1 MTKSLSDVRIGSQT
15 PRLES
20 YPLFATTAGDDA
32 IDLARDLAG
41 LVLDPWQEYVLRRSL
56 GEKPGGKWTAFRV
69 GLTVPRQN
77 GKNALLEARELAGLF
92 LFGEKRIIHTAHEV
106 KTARESMM
114 ALMNRM
120 KASDEIMNY
129 VEGFEGDL
137 DKDFSGMKVGN
148 DPSITLKNGNKIT
161 YAARSK
167 GSGRG
172 FTGDLIILDEA
183 YALKLDELAA
193 MLPTMAA
200 KSMVG
205 NPQVWFTSS
214 AGMPESDLLNAM
226 RNEGIKRSSDRLAY
240 FEWSADDNA
249 GIDDIDS
256 WYQANPGLGIRI
268 SEQFVLDELET
279 MVADG
284 GSDEQFKR
292 ERLGIWAKLG
302 GESVFPNGIWEKRG
316 TPEADHAGAQVA
328 FAVDVPPSR
337 ESATISAAFLM
348 PDGRTQVVDVDRR
361 VGTSWV
367 STRLI
372 ELRDKYS
379 PVAIVVD
386 AGSAAGALLPEFK
399 RDGVRTRQLNA
410 RDYGQACGSFFDMV
424 MSGQLVHTNQSELND
439 AVDGAKQSSLS
450 DSLWKWNRKNPVVDI
465 SPLVAVTLALH
476 GLSLRPRPESQKRKV
491 VVF

>member
-1 MTKSLSDVRIGSQT
+1 VRKGSQR

-20 YPLFATTAGDDA
+20 FPLYSTSAADDA
-32 IDLARDLAG
+32 IDLAALAG
-41 LVLDPWQEYVLRRSL
+41 LVLDPWQEYVLRGAL
-56 GEKPGGKWTAFRV
+56 GEKPNGKWSAFRV
-69 GLTVPRQN
+69 GLVVPRQN

-120 KASDEIMNY
+120 KGSDDLMEQ
-129 VEGFEGDL
+129 VQGFEGDL

-148 DPSITLKNGNKIT
+148 DPSITLKNGNKIS

-205 NPQVWFTSS
+205 NPQLWFTSS
-214 AGMPESDLLNAM
+214 AGMPESDLLNSV
-226 RNEGIKRSSDRLAY
+226 RNEGIARSSDRLAY
-240 FEWSADDNA
+240 FEWSAEDDA
-249 GIDDIDS
+249 AIGDIEA

-268 SEQFVLDELET
+268 SEQFVMDELES
-279 MVADG
+279 MVAEG

-302 GESVFPNGIWEKRG
+302 GESVFPASTWNDL
-316 TPEADHAGAQVA
+316 ADERSEPGERLV
-328 FAVDVPPSR
+328 FAVDISPSR
-337 ESATISAAFLM
+337 DSASIALVSHRA
-348 PDGRTQVVDVDRR
+348 DGKVHGEVVETG
-361 VGTSWV
+361 VGTSWLG
-367 STRLI
+367 SSLKRLS
-372 ELRDKYS
+372 ERWKPD
-379 PVAIVVD
+379 AVVTI
-386 AGSAAGALLPEFK
+386 AGPATEALIPGWK
-399 RDGVRTRQLNA
+399 RDGVRVKPIKFT
-410 RDYGQACGSFFDMV
+410 DYIQACGLFFDMV
-424 MSGQLVHTNQSELND
+424 TQGRFVHLGDEKVLNP
-439 AVDGAKQSSLS
+439 AVEGAKQSWRQDGASWYWSRKQS
-450 DSLWKWNRKNPVVDI
+450 DIDI
-465 SPLVAVTLALH
+465 TPLVALTVAVA
-476 GLSLRPRPESQKRKV
+476 GLEKKTPTGGERKRKV
-491 VVF
+491 VVM